1 MSSGRL
7 SMIAEY
13 VAAKYCQDACGHP
26 FPQPNR
32 PLPEESTQQPR
43 DVRKLSPRPR
53 REAPQHTPSAVAPQ
67 ALQVSPPITPEAS
80 LQKSASALGPS
91 HFSAVGDGVSTSA
104 DVKQQVII
112 NSVGRLTSLLLQRQD
127 LEAQLCMLEAM
138 SREHSPP
145 GVSPRARRDTSRQPF
160 TERLAGILPSSMISL
175 RDSNYSTHPRY
186 SMPLAEFFDDAP
198 CGVKHVRRPAPLN
211 LRSLQSRD
219 YRALQVPRFK
229 GTCEFI
235 KDSYQDTMLKLA
247 AVDLE
252 IELTYLSEDRQT
264 VRSA

>member
-43 DVRKLSPRPR
+43 DVRKLSPGPR

-80 LQKSASALGPS
+80 LQKGTSALGPS
-91 HFSAVGDGVSTSA
+91 HFSAIGDGVSTSA
-104 DVKQQVII
+104 DVKQHVII

-127 LEAQLCMLEAM
+127 LEAQLCMLQGM
-138 SREHSPP
+138 IREHSPP
-145 GVSPRARRDTSRQPF
+145 GISTPARRDTLRQPF
-160 TERLAGILPSSMISL
+160 TERLVGILPSSMSSL
-175 RDSNYSTHPRY
+175 GDPDYSTHPSY
-186 SMPLAEFFDDAP
+186 SMPLVDVVADAP
-198 CGVKHVRRPAPLN
+198 FGVKHVRRPAPLN
-211 LRSLQSRD
+211 PRSLQSRD
-219 YRALQVPRFK
+219 YRALQVPDFK
-229 GTCEFI
+229 GTCEVI
-235 KDSYQDTMLKLA
+235 RDCYQDTMLKLA